1 MEGLGRLVGAPW
13 QTLSLQR
20 GGAHRYGVGMDI
32 HENAQATAERL
43 KSRFG
48 EAPATAIVL
57 GSGLSGLVDRL
68 SPLVGRAPFGEVGLP
83 TTGVAGHAGEIAVGS
98 LGAARVALLAGRVH
112 AYEGHPPSRVVAA
125 VRALAAWGVPR
136 LIVTSAVGGLHA
148 DQPPGTLVRLVDH
161 INLSGQNPL
170 VGVPP
175 WPGRPRFP
183 DLSGAYDA
191 VMGDELSAAAAA
203 LDIPLPKGVYAAM
216 SGPSYETP
224 AEVRM
229 LQVLGGDVVGMSTV
243 MEVIAAAD
251 AGMKAIGIS
260 VIANPAAGLTVEPLR
275 HEDVTREVDAA
286 AGRLK
291 ALLTEFLTRC
301 PG

>member
-1 MEGLGRLVGAPW
+1 
-13 QTLSLQR
+13 
-20 GGAHRYGVGMDI
+20 MDI
-32 HENAQATAERL
+32 HETAQATAERL
-43 KSRFG
+43 QDRFG
-48 EAPATAIVL
+48 DAPGTAIVL
-57 GSGLSGLVDRL
+57 GSGLSRLGDHL
-68 SPLVGRAPFGEVGLP
+68 SPLVGRAPFGDVGLP
-83 TTGVAGHAGEIAVGS
+83 STGVAGHRGEIAVGS
-98 LGAARVALLAGRVH
+98 MGTAQVALLAGRVH

-136 LIVTSAVGGLHA
+136 LIITSAVGGLHA
-148 DQPPGTLVRLVDH
+148 EQPPGTLVRLVDH

-191 VMGDELSAAAAA
+191 EMGAA
-203 LDIPLPKGVYAAM
+203 LSCAADKLGIPLPTGVYAAM

-229 LQVLGGDVVGMSTV
+229 LRILGGDVVGMSTV
-243 MEVIAAAD
+243 MEIIAATD

-260 VIANPAAGLTVEPLR
+260 VIANPAAGLTAEPLR

-286 AGRLK
+286 AGRLES
-291 ALLTEFLTRC
+291 LLVEFLASC